1 MCVCVT
7 GNIYWVRVNWRLN
20 KMEDHTV
27 KYSKFLSLKIIKQI
41 NKVSKKSCNKEMFKF
56 EILQSLPH
64 YYLARL

>member
-1 MCVCVT
+1 
-7 GNIYWVRVNWRLN
+7 
-20 KMEDHTV
+20 MEDHTV